1 MTRPALSLHLHP
13 SPVGALLLVATPD
26 ALVGLWFDNERTR
39 VTGDAKP
46 VDPRAHPVL
55 RATVAQLDEYFAG
68 ERRVF
73 DLPLAPEGTPFQ
85 QKVWTAL
92 RDIAWGET
100 CAYRDI
106 AQRIGQPSAVR
117 AVGLANGRNPISI
130 IVPCHRVIGADG
142 TLTGYGGGLPVKRA
156 LLALEGHTVDSEARG
171 ARATAHTSDLFGPDS
186 TAGAAA

>member
-1 MTRPALSLHLHP
+1 MTLPALSLHVHA
-13 SPVGALLLVATPD
+13 SPVGALLLVATHA
-26 ALVGLWFDNERTR
+26 ALTGLWFDNEHTR

-46 VDPRAHPVL
+46 ADPQAHPVL

-68 ERRVF
+68 TRRVF

-85 QKVWTAL
+85 QKVWRAL

-156 LLALEGHTVDSEARG
+156 LLALEGHVVDGEARD
-171 ARATAHTSDLFGPDS
+171 ARATARTPDLFA
-186 TAGAAA
+186 TA